1 MGVDAMTSA
10 MQVPTALCFLSAI
23 FVGLRPM
30 VAGQYLPV
38 MGPRIFGREVVRQPV
53 VMGPGMTQPV
63 SMGPE
68 MMQPGSMGPEIMQP
82 VSMGPEM
89 MQPGPMGPRVMQPEF
104 MGPGMVPNIQ
114 MSPGMSSPIT
124 LTHGQ
129 HTLTH
134 GQNIRSSYYGPEI
147 ITPSRQL

>member
-38 MGPRIFGREVVRQPV
+38 MDPRNFGREVIRQPV
-53 VMGPGMTQPV
+53 VMGPGM
-63 SMGPE
+63 
-68 MMQPGSMGPEIMQP
+68 MQP

-89 MQPGPMGPRVMQPEF
+89 MQPVSMGPEIMQPEF

-129 HTLTH
+129 
-134 GQNIRSSYYGPEI
+134 NIRSSYYGPEI

>member
-38 MGPRIFGREVVRQPV
+38 VDPRIFGREVIRQPV

-68 MMQPGSMGPEIMQP
+68 MMQPGSMGPE
-82 VSMGPEM
+82 M
-89 MQPGPMGPRVMQPEF
+89 MQPGSMGPRVMQPTF

-124 LTHGQ
+124 LTHD
-129 HTLTH
+129 
-134 GQNIRSSYYGPEI
+134 QNIRSSYYGPEI

>member
-38 MGPRIFGREVVRQPV
+38 MDPRIFGREVIRQPV

-68 MMQPGSMGPEIMQP
+68 MMQPGSMGP
-82 VSMGPEM
+82 
-89 MQPGPMGPRVMQPEF
+89 
-104 MGPGMVPNIQ
+104 GMVPNIQ
-114 MSPGMSSPIT
+114 MSPGMSSSIT
-124 LTHGQ
+124 I
-129 HTLTH
+129 TH

>member
-38 MGPRIFGREVVRQPV
+38 MDPRIFGREVIRQPV
-53 VMGPGMTQPV
+53 VMGPGM
-63 SMGPE
+63 
-68 MMQPGSMGPEIMQP
+68 MQPGSMGPEMI
-82 VSMGPEM
+82 
-89 MQPGPMGPRVMQPEF
+89 QPGSMGPRVMQPTF

-114 MSPGMSSPIT
+114 MSPGMSSSIT
-124 LTHGQ
+124 I
-129 HTLTH
+129 TH

>member
-38 MGPRIFGREVVRQPV
+38 MDPRIFGREVVRQPV
-53 VMGPGMTQPV
+53 VMGPGMT
-63 SMGPE
+63 
-68 MMQPGSMGPEIMQP
+68 QP

-134 GQNIRSSYYGPEI
+134 GQNIRSSYYG
-147 ITPSRQL
+147 